1 MSFKE
6 FMIYMNTICGMPLIY
21 DEDGEDGGEVIGV
34 ICCECGEPIYEEDW
48 EDWDFSYCPICGYS
62 ICEDEDT
69 EDRDDYFETEYK

>member
-1 MSFKE
+1 MNFKE

-21 DEDGEDGGEVIGV
+21 DGGEVIGV
-34 ICCECGEPIYEEDW
+34 ICRECRGPVYEEDW

-69 EDRDDYFETEYK
+69 EDTEDGDDYFETEYK

>member
-34 ICCECGEPIYEEDW
+34 ICCECGEPVYEEDW
-48 EDWDFSYCPICGYS
+48 EDWDF
-62 ICEDEDT
+62 
-69 EDRDDYFETEYK
+69 